1 MTIYIGE
8 NIKQLRLQREL
19 TQEVLAEF
27 LGTSFQSVSRWE
39 RGESYPDITM
49 LPVIANFFDVTVDEL
64 LGICKTNNEEKI
76 REYLDLYDTMRLKD
90 SSLTFEKIE
99 NAVGEFPGDFRL
111 LVRYMEL
118 LHEEKI
124 FNKPWKE
131 LVSGGYKKISE
142 KIESIYEN
150 IQKHCTDDDIRIR
163 SKRIMITHLLW
174 KYDCVCDEKGK
185 FLFDKAYLNKA
196 KEIAST
202 LPAMCDCREMNLISD
217 KSNYYEANKAALEEL
232 IFQLHSILDGY
243 CFEYSAEKRI
253 TEYESLQTLLE
264 LIYPDG
270 SYGKN
275 SFNRLYNYGHLGQLY
290 HKIGNDEKSVEY
302 LKKAAEYAVKLDSHP
317 DETEQIKRHYNHG
330 KAYRELSACE
340 FMKTVMTEHYQLSE
354 EFKKRVEFGE
364 IVGMLT

>member
-8 NIKQLRLQREL
+8 NIKRLRLQKEL

-27 LGTSFQSVSRWE
+27 LGISFQSISRWE

-49 LPVIANFFDVTVDEL
+49 LPVIASFFDVTVDEL
-64 LGICKTNNEEKI
+64 LGICKTNDEEKI

-90 SSLTFEKIE
+90 SSLAFEKLE
-99 NAVGEFPGDFRL
+99 NAVKEFPGDFRI

-118 LHEEKI
+118 LHEEKL
-124 FNKPWKE
+124 FNQPWKE
-131 LVSGGYKKISE
+131 LVTDKYKKISG
-142 KIESIYEN
+142 KIEAIYEN

-174 KYDCVCDEKGK
+174 KYDCVCDEKSK

-202 LPAMCDCREMNLISD
+202 LPAMCDCREINLISD
-217 KSNYYEANKAALEEL
+217 KSNYYETNKAALEEL
-232 IFQLHSILDGY
+232 IFQLHAILYGY
-243 CFEYSAEKRI
+243 CFEHPAEKRI
-253 TEYESLQTLLE
+253 KQYEALQTLLE

-270 SYGKN
+270 NYGKN

-290 HKIGNDEKSVEY
+290 HNAGNDEKAIEQ
-302 LKKAAEYAVKLDSHP
+302 LKKAAEYAVKLDSRP
-317 DETEQIKRHYNHG
+317 DETEQIKRYYNYG
-330 KAYRELSACE
+330 KEYRELSACK
-340 FMKTVMTEHYQLSE
+340 FMKTVMTQHYQLSE
-354 EFKKRVEFGE
+354 EFKGRKEFE
-364 IVGMLT
+364 QIIATLN